1 MFLSQL
7 SKEQTMK
14 HIHRRFTVEQVR
26 LLLSSYSK
34 GRLTRCEVEQ
44 ELGIGKTRF
53 FALLQKYRKDPTEFS
68 FAYTRISKKRL
79 PQKVERAIADG
90 LLLEQGLIKNPS
102 LPISSYNYSA
112 LADRLKEKQNIVVS
126 VPTIIKRAKIL
137 GCHFGKR
144 RKAAHD
150 REVITTAIGAL
161 IQHDS
166 SNHLWSPYAT
176 EKWILITSLD
186 DFSRKLLYADF
197 VSYETTWTHI
207 HAAQILIEQYGFPL
221 RYYVDQ
227 LRVFRFI
234 QGRDSIWRKH
244 VLQTDD
250 VDPQW
255 RQVMRVCG
263 IDVIY
268 ALSAQAKGKIERP
281 YRWMQDRIV
290 RTCALEQIKTI
301 EQGREILK
309 KEVRRYNEQQ
319 VHSTTKE
326 IPFLRFQKAKRE
338 GNSMFRPFS
347 IPTPY
352 LSTKDLFCLREKRMV
367 NSYHK
372 VSLWNKEIFV
382 PEVPLRDY
390 VEIFI
395 IPDKQRGVVDLRFW
409 WNNQLVHT
417 LLCP

>member
-1 MFLSQL
+1 
-7 SKEQTMK
+7 MK
-14 HIHRRFTVEQVR
+14 HIHKRFTVEHVTI
-26 LLLSSYSK
+26 LLSSYLK
-34 GRLTRCEVEQ
+34 HRLTRSEVEQ

-53 FALLQKYRKDPTEFS
+53 FALLQKYRKDPVAFS
-68 FAYTRISKKRL
+68 LTYYRRTPKRITTAQETAI
-79 PQKVERAIADG
+79 QKG
-90 LLLEQGLIKNPS
+90 LLFEKQMIENPT

-112 LADRLKEKQNIVVS
+112 LRDRLKEKDGITIS
-126 VPTIIKRAKIL
+126 VTTIIKRAKVL
-137 GCHFGKR
+137 RCHLGKR

-197 VSYETTWTHI
+197 VSSETTWTHI

-255 RQVMRVCG
+255 RQVMRICG
-263 IDVIY
+263 VDV
-268 ALSAQAKGKIERP
+268 L
-281 YRWMQDRIV
+281 
-290 RTCALEQIKTI
+290 
-301 EQGREILK
+301 
-309 KEVRRYNEQQ
+309 
-319 VHSTTKE
+319 
-326 IPFLRFQKAKRE
+326 
-338 GNSMFRPFS
+338 
-347 IPTPY
+347 
-352 LSTKDLFCLREKRMV
+352 
-367 NSYHK
+367 
-372 VSLWNKEIFV
+372 
-382 PEVPLRDY
+382 
-390 VEIFI
+390 
-395 IPDKQRGVVDLRFW
+395 
-409 WNNQLVHT
+409 
-417 LLCP
+417 